1 MENDAA
7 TTALTGMLPF
17 IVFTGA
23 IVAFPLSLYLLK
35 RYKAAVLRTMAASG
49 GVAPKADSVPGEEA
63 RAGASG
69 KLEIVTVEVPSAPLT
84 NGSDDSLFS
93 QVTQAPWA
101 TVRAYAL
108 GGVAYAAV
116 LAAAQLIADGS
127 FSLLRFIAMTYIYAW
142 PVIIAINLIVPS
154 TRRLKIRSFGAYFV
168 GLTLI
173 SILAVSVSTDL
184 SFFGLFVAW
193 ALFSLAPTVV
203 VLAFLQRRVRAVGVM
218 VLAFTVIALAGTNI
232 ALAIVESSESLLR
245 SISSIAIAIGSS
257 AVGAFVAIILIGA
270 AVFGVI
276 AWFANKWIKN
286 LYLEKR
292 LSDQSLM
299 LDSMWLIFAMIQSIG
314 LAFVSPAWYLAGVVA
329 ILAYKFTVM
338 NRLKARHSPGADDRS
353 IANILFLRVFSLGRR
368 SEQVFDAVSA
378 HWRYVGNVRMIAG
391 PDLAVTTV
399 EPHEFLEFLSGK
411 IDQSF
416 IPSGDALEARMA
428 GLDSSP
434 DHDSRFRVNDFFCYD
449 DTWKMVLSRLVRES
463 DAVLMD
469 VRGFS
474 ADNAG
479 VIFELNEL
487 VNIVPIHRVVLIADR
502 TTDTPFLNEVLE
514 NAWANMRPDSPNR
527 TNEEAVLTICRVAPE
542 RAMEVPH
549 VLRSLCDAA
558 RNPARSAE
566 A

>member
-1 MENDAA
+1 MAA
-7 TTALTGMLPF
+7 TTVLTGMLPF
-17 IVFTGA
+17 IVFVGA
-23 IVAFPLSLYLLK
+23 IIAFPLSLLLLN
-35 RYKAAVLRTMAASG
+35 RYRATVLRTMAASG
-49 GVAPKADSVPGEEA
+49 GVAPTADGVPDEQA
-63 RAGASG
+63 RAGDSG
-69 KLEIVTVEVPSAPLT
+69 QLEIVTVEMPSVPLT
-84 NGSDDSLFS
+84 TGSDDSLFAH
-93 QVTQAPWA
+93 VTQAPWA

-108 GGVAYAAV
+108 GGVTYAAI
-116 LAAAQLIADGS
+116 LGAAQLIADGS

-168 GLTLI
+168 GLMLI
-173 SILAVSVSTDL
+173 SILAVSVSTNL
-184 SFFGLFVAW
+184 SFFGLFIAW
-193 ALFSLAPTVV
+193 ALFSLAPTIV

-232 ALAIVESSESLLR
+232 ALAIAESSESLLR
-245 SISSIAIAIGSS
+245 SLAGFAIAVGSN
-257 AVGAFVAIILIGA
+257 AVGAFVGIILIGA
-270 AVFGVI
+270 VAFGVI

-286 LYLEKR
+286 MYLQKR
-292 LSDQSLM
+292 LSDQSLL
-299 LDSMWLIFAMIQSIG
+299 LDSMWLVFALVQAIG
-314 LAFVSPAWYLAGVVA
+314 LAFVSAAWYLAGLVA
-329 ILAYKFTVM
+329 FLAYKFTVM
-338 NRLKARHSPGADDRS
+338 NRLKVQRPGRTDDGS

-378 HWRYVGNVRMIAG
+378 HWRYIGNVRMIAG

-399 EPHEFLEFLSGK
+399 EPHEFLEFLSGR
-411 IDQSF
+411 IDESF
-416 IPSGDALEARMA
+416 IPSGDALEARMLD
-428 GLDSSP
+428 LDSLP
-434 DHDSRFRVNDFFCYD
+434 DYDGRFRVNDFFCYD

-487 VNIVPIHRVVLIADR
+487 VNMVPIHRVVLIADR

-514 NAWANMRPDSPNR
+514 NSWANMRPDSPNR
-527 TNEEAVLTICRVAPE
+527 TIEEAVLTICAVAPE

-558 RNPARSAE
+558 RKRATTAE
-566 A
+566 L